1 MFQFLFSVLRI
12 SSSPGFHVFGTSPR
26 TSLTIQSLCHQQ
38 LTHHRIFT
46 FIFFNKL
53 SYLHFCFCRLFA
65 MTERSDHEME
75 AASNPSSLETFVST
89 SIQRM
94 DHQEKN
100 LNDTARAVQALVTQV
115 SELTQ
120 QLQILRNPTAPPTP
134 PVPPT
139 PPENASQSEPR
150 LPVPEA
156 YAGEPSFCRAFL
168 TRCSM
173 HFSLQPRTFASES
186 AKVAFVLTLL
196 TGKAALWGTAVWE
209 NQDPCCTSF
218 QTLSAEM
225 KRVFDR
231 ASTGRE
237 AARILAELKQGERS
251 VSDYS
256 IEFRTLAV
264 ECHWNEEAQW
274 DMFLHGLADRIQRE
288 IYALDLPTS
297 LNGLI
302 ELALRVDARLSRV
315 ERRRL
320 PGRMAEGVELPRSSG
335 GDAVSPV
342 HDHEPMQVGRA
353 RLTREEKER
362 RRSQGLCLYCGAA
375 GHFAFGCPVK
385 GQARQ

>member
-1 MFQFLFSVLRI
+1 
-12 SSSPGFHVFGTSPR
+12 
-26 TSLTIQSLCHQQ
+26 
-38 LTHHRIFT
+38 
-46 FIFFNKL
+46 
-53 SYLHFCFCRLFA
+53 
-65 MTERSDHEME
+65 MTERSDQAKE
-75 AASNPSSLETFVST
+75 AASNPSPLEAFLNS

-94 DHQEKN
+94 DHQERN

-120 QLQILRNPTAPPTP
+120 QLQLLRGSAAPATP
-134 PVPPT
+134 AVPL
-139 PPENASQSEPR
+139 PPPDYASQSEPR

-156 YAGEPSFCRAFL
+156 YAGEPNFCRAFL
-168 TRCSM
+168 TRCAM
-173 HFSLQPRTFASES
+173 HFSLQPRTFSSES

-209 NQDPCCTSF
+209 RQDRCCTSF
-218 QTLSAEM
+218 QTLSDEM
-225 KRVFDR
+225 RRVFDR

-237 AARILAELKQGERS
+237 AARILAELKQGEKS

-264 ECHWNEEAQW
+264 ECQWNEEAQW

-302 ELALRVDARLSRV
+302 ELALRVDARLSRI
-315 ERRRL
+315 ERRMLSSR
-320 PGRMAEGVELPRSSG
+320 GTGGATSQRSSG
-335 GDAVSPV
+335 GDAASPV
-342 HDHEPMQVGRA
+342 YDHEPMQVGRA

-362 RRSQGLCLYCGAA
+362 RRSQGLCLYCGVL
-375 GHFAFGCPVK
+375 GHFAFNCPAK